1 MNECGCTCFP
11 AIRKP
16 PDMRRQRVEVPTDN
30 IAVCPICPHHCRLH
44 EGQLG
49 LCGAR
54 RAEDGEVACESYG
67 ELTSLALDPIE
78 KKPLARFHPG
88 TKVLSLGSYGC
99 NLHCPF
105 CQNYE
110 IAAAGPG
117 DVRTYY
123 WTPEEIVYKAKAL
136 RSKDCI
142 GVAYTYN
149 EPCVSYEF
157 VCDTAMLARRH
168 GLANV
173 LVSNGMICPAPL
185 SQLLPYLDAANIDL
199 KGGTQEF
206 YDLVGGD
213 LATVQN
219 TIRALSLAGVHVEV
233 TTLVIPGLNDSP
245 AQIGRMAEWIATVD
259 PHIVYHLTRFSP
271 CYKMVDAVPTPL
283 RTLQEA
289 KAAADGYLE
298 TVLLGNV

>member
-1 MNECGCTCFP
+1 M
-11 AIRKP
+11 
-16 PDMRRQRVEVPTDN
+16 
-30 IAVCPICPHHCRLH
+30 
-44 EGQLG
+44 
-49 LCGAR
+49 
-54 RAEDGEVACESYG
+54 ACESYG

-105 CQNYE
+105 CQNHE
-110 IAAAGPG
+110 IAAALPG
-117 DVRTYY
+117 EVRTYY

-142 GVAYTYN
+142 GIAYTYN
-149 EPCVSYEF
+149 EPCVSYEY
-157 VCDTAMLARRH
+157 VRDTAVLAHRH

-185 SQLLPYLDAANIDL
+185 SGLLPYLDAANIDL
-199 KGGTQEF
+199 KGATQEF

-219 TIRALSLAGVHVEV
+219 AIRALSLADVHVEV
-233 TTLVIPGLNDSP
+233 TTLIVPGLNDSLENI
-245 AQIGRMAEWIATVD
+245 ARIAEWLSTVD
-259 PHIVYHLTRFSP
+259 PKIVYHLTRFFP
-271 CYKMVDAVPTPL
+271 CYKMSDAAPTPL
-283 RTLQEA
+283 ETLQEA
-289 KAAADGYLE
+289 KRVADRYLE